1 MFDISWGEMLI
12 IGAVALVVIG
22 PKELPKALRTLG
34 QMTTKLRRMA
44 GEFRSQFDD
53 AIREAEFDDIKR
65 DLRGVDEAARS
76 ATTSGFDPIGAIRNE
91 IKTAV
96 ESKPGPEA
104 GVSTAAVMI
113 ATEGGASPETRIEV
127 PATPDP
133 VIQLP
138 PLPDLP
144 PLDLAPPPAPATAE
158 GRP

>member
-44 GEFRSQFDD
+44 GEFRSQFDE

-76 ATTSGFDPIGAIRNE
+76 ATASGFDPIGTIRNE

-96 ESKPGPEA
+96 EAKSGPEA
-104 GVSTAAVMI
+104 GVSIAAV
-113 ATEGGASPETRIEV
+113 ALAADGGVSPETRIEV
-127 PATPDP
+127 PADP
-133 VIQLP
+133 EPLMQLP
-138 PLPDLP
+138 ALPDLP
-144 PLDLAPPPAPATAE
+144 PLDLAPPPVPATAE